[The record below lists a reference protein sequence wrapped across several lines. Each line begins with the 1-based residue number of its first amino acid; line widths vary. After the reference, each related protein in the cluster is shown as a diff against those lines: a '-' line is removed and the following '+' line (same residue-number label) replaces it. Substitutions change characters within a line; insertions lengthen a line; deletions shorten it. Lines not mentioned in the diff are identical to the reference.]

1 MTQRQLNRY
10 FERIG
15 FNGHTTG
22 PTLETPSVLQLLH
35 SQTFPFEN
43 INPLLALPVNLDFES
58 LYNKFVDN
66 GRGGY
71 CFEQNI
77 FFMNILKM
85 LGYKVRG
92 LTGRVYNGDNMINRR
107 AHMLLLIRIYGQNY
121 ISDVGFGSR
130 APSQPLLLEVD
141 VEQATK
147 YELFRINK
155 NGEGY
160 ILQTMGKDSWRPLYL
175 FDLQKQYDEDFEVG
189 NWYTSTHPTSNF
201 RHELMVSLK
210 CGDKRYSLNN
220 NIMTTYYIQDGMDRV
235 ELKSEAEIVEV
246 LRNVFGINM
255 DNISLNLDF

>member
-1 MTQRQLNRY
+1 M
-10 FERIG
+10 
-15 FNGHTTG
+15 
-22 PTLETPSVLQLLH
+22 QLLH

-147 YELFRINK
+147 YELFRINEMVRAIFFKLWGRIAGDLYIYLIFK
-155 NGEGY
+155 NSTMK
-160 ILQTMGKDSWRPLYL
+160 ILKLVIGT
-175 FDLQKQYDEDFEVG
+175 LQRTLLLILD
-189 NWYTSTHPTSNF
+189 TSLWFH
-201 RHELMVSLK
+201 
-210 CGDKRYSLNN
+210 
-220 NIMTTYYIQDGMDRV
+220 
-235 ELKSEAEIVEV
+235 
-246 LRNVFGINM
+246 
-255 DNISLNLDF
+255 